1 MKKIT
6 KFLDSV
12 MGGIKRTCIAKAV
25 AVFAVAS
32 IAINVNAQTDNNQTD
47 DDLSGITSVDGLKG
61 KTEADLYAQKIIF
74 DSDKGETND
83 NFAFPTNTAQ
93 HFFLYNVKTGRFL
106 NAGGYWGTHVSLKE
120 YGEPLA
126 IVEGDH
132 KLSGKTFMKLVME
145 MHGTE
150 GKYVGWYNVPG
161 DKNKDAADIGVF
173 VDRKFDDLYG
183 WHLEPVNN
191 GDGKNTYRLYTYTPQ
206 TMDNDGNVTSWD
218 GNKRYYL
225 CSNKGSVDVDVNCG
239 AFPYNEKNE
248 NPEYAG
254 YDEWR
259 FLSYEDLRK
268 LQDKRADYMKD
279 ALELSFKLKCSGF
292 SRADNDITNWKTYNF
307 DTKKHND
314 TGFENGFALYGLSKQ
329 YNYIAGP
336 DTKPSEK
343 KEDSPKWKNTLPV
356 TGYEFDG
363 KKYYYSDLDSYRRH
377 LGKYYTASITNK
389 RGIVYQDVEVTMP
402 GRYQIECKGY
412 STTKAASLFAGVLK
426 FDQTGEDKDKMIDEA
441 KKTTLNQVSNM
452 SQAAKESLHVL
463 EKNVDYAGKNF
474 YGSRQYIN
482 TVYVTVPESFIEAH
496 KKATIRFGIMVGD
509 YQTDQTDQTDQT
521 EKDVK
526 GDEWT
531 VFDDFRMLYAAKDVK
546 EDLILDEN
554 RDNLSYLVNCK
565 NPMEN
570 KTLHLNKTFTLDKWN
585 SFILPVNLNKTQVL
599 ATFGANARLAKLTR
613 LTDTGI
619 EFTSVDLL
627 DDDSKPAIEAYVPYI
642 IFPRKGADQTEAYT
656 AEYEQNTQASLLKIN
671 IPANHYVI
679 GKVSMPSKGWSKMN
693 QSKWKWA
700 TSMASKDGK
709 MEAWGTF
716 ARTFGEATQNA
727 DNGFVWE
734 FTKKDNILDGCCD
747 LKDCYFFAN
756 GNMYHSKDRPRGLR
770 GFSCWFKMAEG
781 AQQSLRLTIDGVSQG
796 TTGIE
801 DILADYEQPVSRFA
815 NGIYNLN
822 GQLVK
827 QGNSTAGLPSGMYI
841 VNGKKCIVR

>member
-12 MGGIKRTCIAKAV
+12 MGGIKRTCVAKAL

-32 IAINVNAQTDNNQTD
+32 IAINANALTDN
-47 DDLSGITSVDGLKG
+47 DLSGITSVDQLPGISQ
-61 KTEADLYAQKIIF
+61 EDLYKQKINF
-74 DSDKGETND
+74 KEEETKD

-132 KLSGKTFMKLVME
+132 KLNGETFMKLVME
-145 MHGTE
+145 MDGTE
-150 GKYVGWYNVPG
+150 GKYVGWFGVP
-161 DKNKDAADIGVF
+161 KNDNPDVGVF
-173 VDRKFDDLYG
+173 VDRKFDDVFG
-183 WHLEPVNN
+183 WHLEPVK
-191 GDGKNTYRLYTYTPQ
+191 GKINTYRLYTYTY
-206 TMDNDGNVTSWD
+206 DRVVGKLIIWD
-218 GNKRYYL
+218 TQKKYYL

-239 AFPYNEKNE
+239 AFSEDEINKKDS
-248 NPEYAG
+248 EYAG

-259 FLSYEDLRK
+259 FLSYEDLRQ
-268 LQDKRADYMKD
+268 LQDQRADNMKD
-279 ALELSFKLKCSGF
+279 ALELSFKLRCPGF
-292 SRADNDITNWKTYNF
+292 SRGDNDIKKWNTYNF
-307 DTKKHND
+307 KTKIGTAKGLTD
-314 TGFENGFALYGLSKQ
+314 EFARYGLSNY
-329 YNYIAGP
+329 YNYIAGSN
-336 DTKPSEK
+336 TKTSEK
-343 KEDSPKWKNTLPV
+343 IEDAPTWKNTLPK

-363 KKYYYSDLDSYRRH
+363 RKYDNSKGSFEDYRRH

-389 RGIVYQDVEVTMP
+389 RGIVYQDVEVSIA

-412 STTKAASLFAGVLK
+412 STTKKASLFAGVLNS
-426 FDQTGEDKDKMIDEA
+426 DNETMIGKA
-441 KKTTLNQVSNM
+441 KKDTLNQVSNM
-452 SQAAKESLHVL
+452 SQEAKEALHVL

-482 TVYVTVPESFIEAH
+482 TVYVTVTD
-496 KKATIRFGIMVGD
+496 KDMKDGKAKIRFGIMVGD
-509 YQTDQTDQTDQT
+509 KNDANQDP
-521 EKDVK
+521 E

-531 VFDDFRMLYAAKDVK
+531 VFDDFRILYAANNVE

-627 DDDSKPAIEAYVPYI
+627 DDNSTAIEAYVPYI
-642 IFPRKGADQTEAYT
+642 IFPKKNPGQTEAYT
-656 AEYEQNTQASLLKIN
+656 ASYEQQNNQPLQTIKIA
-671 IPANHYVI
+671 ANHYVI
-679 GKVSMPSKGWSKMN
+679 GKVSMPSEGWSKMN

-700 TSMASKDGK
+700 TSMASDDSK

-716 ARTFGEATQNA
+716 ARTFGEATQ
-727 DNGFVWE
+727 DE
-734 FTKKDNILDGCCD
+734 DDFTWTFTRKDNILNGRCD
-747 LKDCYFFAN
+747 LKDCYFFDK
-756 GNMYHSKDRPRGLR
+756 GNMYHSKDRARGLR
-770 GFSCWFKMAEG
+770 GFSCWFQMAPG
-781 AQQSLRLTIDGVSQG
+781 SQKSLKFTLDGVTQSG

>member
-12 MGGIKRTCIAKAV
+12 MGGIKRTCVAKAL

-32 IAINVNAQTDNNQTD
+32 IAINVNALTDN
-47 DDLSGITSVDGLKG
+47 DLSGITSVDQLPGIG
-61 KTEADLYAQKIIF
+61 QEDLYEQKINF
-74 DSDKGETND
+74 KEGETKD

-93 HFFLYNVKTGRFL
+93 HFFLYNVNTGRFL
-106 NAGGYWGTHVSLKE
+106 NAGGYWGTYVSLKE

-145 MHGTE
+145 MDGTE
-150 GKYVGWYNVPG
+150 GKYVGWFGVP
-161 DKNKDAADIGVF
+161 KNDNPDVGVF
-173 VDRKFDDLYG
+173 VDRKFDDVFG
-183 WHLEPVNN
+183 WHLEPVK
-191 GDGKNTYRLYTYTPQ
+191 GKINTYRLYTYTYDRVVGK
-206 TMDNDGNVTSWD
+206 TIYWD
-218 GNKRYYL
+218 TTKKYYL

-239 AFPYNEKNE
+239 AFSEDEINKDS
-248 NPEYAG
+248 EYAG

-259 FLSYEDLRK
+259 FLSYEDLRQ
-268 LQDKRADYMKD
+268 LQDQRADNMTD
-279 ALELSFKLKCSGF
+279 ALELSFKLRCPGF
-292 SRADNDITNWKTYNF
+292 SRGDNDIKKWNTYNF
-307 DTKKHND
+307 KTKIG
-314 TGFENGFALYGLSKQ
+314 TANGLTDEFARYGLSNY
-329 YNYIAGP
+329 YNYIAGSN
-336 DTKPSEK
+336 TKTSEK
-343 KEDSPKWKNTLPV
+343 IEDAPTWKNTLPK

-363 KKYYYSDLDSYRRH
+363 RKYDNSKGSFEDYRRH

-389 RGIVYQDVEVTMP
+389 RGIVYQDVDVSIA

-412 STTKAASLFAGVLK
+412 STTKKASLFAGVLNSDNTLIGK
-426 FDQTGEDKDKMIDEA
+426 A
-441 KKTTLNQVSNM
+441 KKDTLNQVSNM
-452 SQAAKESLHVL
+452 SQDAKEKLHVL
-463 EKNVDYAGKNF
+463 EHNVDYAGKNF

-482 TVYVTVPESFIEAH
+482 TVYVTVPESAMNDG
-496 KKATIRFGIMVGD
+496 KATIRFGIMVGD
-509 YQTDQTDQTDQT
+509 KNDANQDP
-521 EKDVK
+521 E

-531 VFDDFRMLYAAKDVK
+531 VFDDFRILYAAKDVK

-627 DDDSKPAIEAYVPYI
+627 DDNSTAIEAYVPYI
-642 IFPRKGADQTEAYT
+642 IFPKKNPGQTEAYT
-656 AEYEQNTQASLLKIN
+656 ASYEQQDNQPLQTIKIA
-671 IPANHYVI
+671 ANHYVI
-679 GKVSMPSKGWSKMN
+679 GKVSKPSTGWSKMN

-700 TSMASKDGK
+700 TSMASEDGK

-716 ARTFGEATQNA
+716 ARTFGEATQ
-727 DNGFVWE
+727 DE
-734 FTKKDNILDGCCD
+734 DKFTWDIQNKSKILDGRCD

-756 GNMYHSKDRPRGLR
+756 GNMYHSKDRARGLR
-770 GFSCWFKMAEG
+770 GFSCWFQMAPG
-781 AQQSLRLTIDGVSQG
+781 AQKSLQFTLDGVSQG

>member
-12 MGGIKRTCIAKAV
+12 MGGIKRTCVAKAL

-32 IAINVNAQTDNNQTD
+32 IAINANALADNNQVD
-47 DDLSGITSVDGLKG
+47 DDLNGITSVDQLVGISQ
-61 KTEADLYAQKIIF
+61 ADLEKQQIEVNQGK
-74 DSDKGETND
+74 ED
-83 NFAFPTNTAQ
+83 NLTFPTDYAQ
-93 HFFLYNVKTGRFL
+93 HFFLYNVNTGRFL
-106 NAGGYWGTHVSLKE
+106 NVGGYWGTHVSLKE
-120 YGEPLA
+120 YGEPLT
-126 IVEGDH
+126 IVKGDH
-132 KLSGKTFMKLVME
+132 KLGDKTFFKLVME
-145 MHGTE
+145 MDGTE
-150 GKYVGWYNVPG
+150 GKYVGWYGTPG

-173 VDRKFDDLYG
+173 VDRWFADVFG
-183 WHLEPVNN
+183 WQLEKVPN
-191 GDGKNTYRLYTYTPQ
+191 DTQNTYRLYTFVKS
-206 TMDNDGNVTSWD
+206 DGSNWD
-218 GNKRYYL
+218 TTKRYYL

-259 FLSYEDLRK
+259 FLSYEQIRK
-268 LQDKRADYMKD
+268 LQDKRADNMKD
-279 ALELSFKLKCSGF
+279 ALELSFKLRCPGF
-292 SRADNDITNWKTYNF
+292 SRGDNDIKKWNTYNF
-307 DTKKHND
+307 KTKIGTA
-314 TGFENGFALYGLSKQ
+314 TGLTDDFAKYGLSKY
-329 YNYIAGP
+329 YNYIAG
-336 DTKPSEK
+336 DKTQTDENV
-343 KEDSPKWKNTLPV
+343 WTNTLPAV
-356 TGYEFDG
+356 TGYEFEG
-363 KKYYYSDLDSYRRH
+363 TKYKHRDNYRRH

-389 RGIVYQDVEVTMP
+389 RGIVYQDVEISIP

-412 STTKAASLFAGVLK
+412 STTKKASLFAGVLNS
-426 FDQTGEDKDKMIDEA
+426 DNTLIDKA

-452 SQAAKESLHVL
+452 SQEAKDALHVKD
-463 EKNVDYAGKNF
+463 KNVDYAGKNF

-482 TVYVTVPESFIEAH
+482 TVYVTVTQKDIDSNN
-496 KKATIRFGIMVGD
+496 KKIRFGIMVGD
-509 YQTDQTDQTDQT
+509 QNDTNV
-521 EKDVK
+521 E

-531 VFDDFRMLYAAKDVK
+531 VFDDFRILYAANNVE

-554 RDNLSYLVNCK
+554 RKDLSYLVNCPT
-565 NPMEN
+565 PMEN
-570 KTLHLNKTFTLDKWN
+570 KTLHLNKTFTLNKWN

-599 ATFGANARLAKLTR
+599 ATFGANARLAKLTL

-656 AEYEQNTQASLLKIN
+656 ANYLQNGQSPLNIKIA
-671 IPANHYVI
+671 ANHYVI
-679 GKVSMPSKGWSKMN
+679 GKVSMPLTTTEGVKANDWSKMDKK
-693 QSKWKWA
+693 KWTTTMIGGNDQIKA
-700 TSMASKDGK
+700 Y
-709 MEAWGTF
+709 GTF
-716 ARTFGEATQNA
+716 ARTFDPEATQDDKDGTWKFSNKKSTIITGR
-727 DNGFVWE
+727 DNLIGS
-734 FTKKDNILDGCCD
+734 
-747 LKDCYFFAN
+747 YFFDN
-756 GNMYHSKDRPRGLR
+756 GNMYHSKKSSRGLR

-781 AQQSLRLTIDGVSQG
+781 AQSALKFTLDGVSQG

>member
-12 MGGIKRTCIAKAV
+12 MGGIKRTCVAKAL

-32 IAINVNAQTDNNQTD
+32 IAINANALADNNQVD
-47 DDLSGITSVDGLKG
+47 DNLNGITSVDQLVGISQ
-61 KTEADLYAQKIIF
+61 ADLEKLQIEVTQGK
-74 DSDKGETND
+74 ED
-83 NFAFPTNTAQ
+83 NLTFPTDYAQ

-106 NAGGYWGTHVSLKE
+106 NVGGYWGTHVSLKE

-126 IVEGDH
+126 IVKGDH
-132 KLSGKTFMKLVME
+132 KLGDKTFFKLVME
-145 MHGTE
+145 MDGTE
-150 GKYVGWYNVPG
+150 GKYVGWYGTPG

-173 VDRKFDDLYG
+173 VDRWFADVFG
-183 WHLEPVNN
+183 WQLEPVPN
-191 GDGKNTYRLYTYTPQ
+191 DTKNTYRLYTFVKS
-206 TMDNDGNVTSWD
+206 DGSNWD
-218 GNKRYYL
+218 TTKRYYL
-225 CSNKGSVDVDVNCG
+225 CSNKGSLDVDVNCG
-239 AFPYNEKNE
+239 AFPYNENNE

-259 FLSYEDLRK
+259 FLSYEQIRQ
-268 LQDKRADYMKD
+268 LQDTRADNMKD
-279 ALELSFKLKCSGF
+279 ALELSFKLKCPGF
-292 SRADNDITNWKTYNF
+292 SRGDNDIKKWNTYNF
-307 DTKKHND
+307 KTKIGTA
-314 TGFENGFALYGLSKQ
+314 TGLTDEFAKYGLSKY
-329 YNYIAGP
+329 YNYIAG
-336 DTKPSEK
+336 DKTNTDENV
-343 KEDSPKWKNTLPV
+343 WTNTLPAV
-356 TGYEFDG
+356 TGYEFEG
-363 KKYYYSDLDSYRRH
+363 TKYNHKDNYRRH

-389 RGIVYQDVEVTMP
+389 RGIVYQDVEISIP

-412 STTKAASLFAGVLK
+412 STTKKASLFAGVLNS
-426 FDQTGEDKDKMIDEA
+426 DNSTMIDKA

-452 SQAAKESLHVL
+452 SQDAQKTLHVS

-482 TVYVTVPESFIEAH
+482 TVYVTVTKDDIDSG
-496 KKATIRFGIMVGD
+496 KNKIRFGIMVGD
-509 YQTDQTDQTDQT
+509 QNDANV
-521 EKDVK
+521 E

-531 VFDDFRMLYAAKDVK
+531 VFDDFRILYAANLLA

-554 RDNLSYLVNCK
+554 RDNLSYLVNCPT
-565 NPMEN
+565 PMEN

-585 SFILPVNLNKTQVL
+585 SFILPVNLNKKQVL

-613 LTDTGI
+613 LTETGI

-627 DDDSKPAIEAYVPYI
+627 DDDSKPAIEAYAPYI
-642 IFPRKGADQTEAYT
+642 IFPRKGADQTETYT
-656 AEYEQNTQASLLKIN
+656 AIYEQKGQTKRLNIN

-679 GKVSMPSKGWSKMN
+679 GKVSMPSTTTGEVDWTNMDQTNWTTTMIGGNDDIK
-693 QSKWKWA
+693 A
-700 TSMASKDGK
+700 Y
-709 MEAWGTF
+709 GTF
-716 ARTFGEATQNA
+716 ARTFGEFSSYNNETGVYGEVTV
-727 DNGFVWE
+727 NGM
-734 FTKKDNILDGCCD
+734 TDPIITGRDHLY
-747 LKDCYFFAN
+747 DCYFFDK
-756 GNMYHSKDRPRGLR
+756 GNMYHSPKNRARGLR
-770 GFSCWFKMAEG
+770 GFSCWFKMAPG
-781 AQQSLRLTIDGVSQG
+781 AQKTLKFTLDGVSQG

>member
-12 MGGIKRTCIAKAV
+12 MGGIKRTCVAKAV

-32 IAINVNAQTDNNQTD
+32 IAINVNALADNNQVD
-47 DDLSGITSVDGLKG
+47 DDLNGITSVDQLVGISQ
-61 KTEADLYAQKIIF
+61 ADLEKQQIEVTQGK
-74 DSDKGETND
+74 ED
-83 NFAFPTNTAQ
+83 NLTFPTDYAQ

-106 NAGGYWGTHVSLKE
+106 NVGGYWGTHVSLKE

-126 IVEGDH
+126 IVKGDH
-132 KLSGKTFMKLVME
+132 KLGDKTFFKLVME
-145 MHGTE
+145 MDGTE
-150 GKYVGWYNVPG
+150 GKYVGWYGTPG

-173 VDRKFDDLYG
+173 VDRWFADVFG
-183 WHLEPVNN
+183 WQLEKVPN
-191 GDGKNTYRLYTYTPQ
+191 DTQNTYRLYTFIKS
-206 TMDNDGNVTSWD
+206 DGSNWD
-218 GNKRYYL
+218 TTKRYYL
-225 CSNKGSVDVDVNCG
+225 CSNKGSVDMDVNCE
-239 AFPYNEKNE
+239 AFPYDENNK

-259 FLSYEDLRK
+259 FLSYEQIRK
-268 LQDKRADYMKD
+268 LQDKRADNMKD
-279 ALELSFKLKCSGF
+279 ALELSFKLRCPGF
-292 SRADNDITNWKTYNF
+292 SRGDNDIKKWNTYNF
-307 DTKKHND
+307 KTKIGSA
-314 TGFENGFALYGLSKQ
+314 TGSTDKFALYGLSKY
-329 YNYIAGP
+329 YNYIAG
-336 DTKPSEK
+336 DKTNTDENV
-343 KEDSPKWKNTLPV
+343 WTNTLPL
-356 TGYEFDG
+356 TGYEFEG
-363 KKYYYSDLDSYRRH
+363 TKYAHRDSYRRH

-389 RGIVYQDVEVTMP
+389 RGIVYQDVEISIP

-412 STTKAASLFAGVLK
+412 STTKKASLFAGVLNS
-426 FDQTGEDKDKMIDEA
+426 DNSTMIGLA

-452 SQAAKESLHVL
+452 SQEAKDALHVS

-482 TVYVTVPESFIEAH
+482 TVYVTVTDEDL
-496 KKATIRFGIMVGD
+496 KAGKGKAKIRFGIMVGD
-509 YQTDQTDQTDQT
+509 KNDANQDP
-521 EKDVK
+521 E

-531 VFDDFRMLYAAKDVK
+531 VFDDFRILYAAKDVK
-546 EDLILDEN
+546 EDLILDEY
-554 RDNLSYLVNCK
+554 RDNLSYLVNSK

-570 KTLHLNKTFTLDKWN
+570 KTLHLNKTFTLNKWN

-613 LTDTGI
+613 LTETGI

-627 DDDSKPAIEAYVPYI
+627 DDDSQPAIEAYVPYI

-656 AEYEQNTQASLLKIN
+656 ASYEQQNNQPLQN
-671 IPANHYVI
+671 ITIAANHYVI
-679 GKVSMPSKGWSKMN
+679 GKVSMPSAGWSKMD
-693 QSKWKWA
+693 QGKWKWT
-700 TSMASKDGK
+700 TSMASEDCQ

-716 ARTFGEATQNA
+716 ARTFGEATQNK
-727 DNGFVWE
+727 DNGTWT
-734 FTKKDNILDGCCD
+734 FTRKDNILDGCCD
-747 LKDCYFFAN
+747 LKDCYFFDK
-756 GNMYHSKDRPRGLR
+756 GNMYHSKDRARGLR
-770 GFSCWFKMAEG
+770 GFSCWFQMAPG
-781 AQQSLRLTIDGVSQG
+781 SQKTLQFTLDGVSQG

>member
-12 MGGIKRTCIAKAV
+12 MGGIKRTCVAKAL

-32 IAINVNAQTDNNQTD
+32 IAINANALADNNQVD
-47 DDLSGITSVDGLKG
+47 DDLNGITSVDQLVGFSQ
-61 KTEADLYAQKIIF
+61 ADLEKQQIEVNQGK
-74 DSDKGETND
+74 ED
-83 NFAFPTNTAQ
+83 NLTFPTDYAQ
-93 HFFLYNVKTGRFL
+93 HFFLYNVNTGRFL
-106 NAGGYWGTHVSLKE
+106 NVGGYWGTHVSLKE

-126 IVEGDH
+126 IVKGDH
-132 KLSGKTFMKLVME
+132 KLGDKTFFKLVME
-145 MHGTE
+145 MDGTE
-150 GKYVGWYNVPG
+150 GKYVGWYGTPG

-173 VDRKFDDLYG
+173 VDRWFADVFG
-183 WHLEPVNN
+183 WQLEKVPN
-191 GDGKNTYRLYTYTPQ
+191 DTQNTYRLYTFVKS
-206 TMDNDGNVTSWD
+206 DGRNWD
-218 GNKRYYL
+218 TTKRYYL

-259 FLSYEDLRK
+259 FLSYEQIRK
-268 LQDKRADYMKD
+268 LQDKRADNMKD
-279 ALELSFKLKCSGF
+279 ALELSFKLRCPGF
-292 SRADNDITNWKTYNF
+292 SRGDNDIKKWNTYNF
-307 DTKKHND
+307 KTKIGTA
-314 TGFENGFALYGLSKQ
+314 TGLTDDFAKYGLSKY
-329 YNYIAGP
+329 YNYIAG
-336 DTKPSEK
+336 DKTQTD
-343 KEDSPKWKNTLPV
+343 EDVWTNTLPAV
-356 TGYEFDG
+356 TGYEFEG
-363 KKYYYSDLDSYRRH
+363 TKYKLSDNYRRH

-389 RGIVYQDVEVTMP
+389 RGIVYQDVEISIP

-412 STTKAASLFAGVLK
+412 STTKKASLFAGVLNS
-426 FDQTGEDKDKMIDEA
+426 DNTLIDKA

-452 SQAAKESLHVL
+452 SQEAKDALHVKD
-463 EKNVDYAGKNF
+463 KNVDYAGKNF

-482 TVYVTVPESFIEAH
+482 TVYVTVTQKDIDSNN
-496 KKATIRFGIMVGD
+496 KKIRFGIMVGD
-509 YQTDQTDQTDQT
+509 QNDTNV
-521 EKDVK
+521 E

-531 VFDDFRMLYAAKDVK
+531 VFDDFRILYAANNVE

-554 RDNLSYLVNCK
+554 RKDLSYLVNCPT
-565 NPMEN
+565 PMEN
-570 KTLHLNKTFTLDKWN
+570 KTLHLNKTFTLNKWN

-599 ATFGANARLAKLTR
+599 ATFGANARLAKLTC

-656 AEYEQNTQASLLKIN
+656 ANYLQNGQSPLNIKIA
-671 IPANHYVI
+671 ANHYVI
-679 GKVSMPSKGWSKMN
+679 GKVSMPLTTTEGVKANDWSKMDKK
-693 QSKWKWA
+693 KWTTTMIGGNDQIKA
-700 TSMASKDGK
+700 Y
-709 MEAWGTF
+709 GTF
-716 ARTFGEATQNA
+716 ARTFDPEATQDDKDGTWKFSNKKSTIITGR
-727 DNGFVWE
+727 DNLIG
-734 FTKKDNILDGCCD
+734 
-747 LKDCYFFAN
+747 CYFFDK
-756 GNMYHSKDRPRGLR
+756 GNMYHSATRPRGLR
-770 GFSCWFKMAEG
+770 GFSCWFKPG
-781 AQQSLRLTIDGVSQG
+781 TKQNSLKLTLDGVTQDG

-801 DILADYEQPVSRFA
+801 EILADYEQPVSRYA

>member
-12 MGGIKRTCIAKAV
+12 MGGIKRTCVAKAL

-32 IAINVNAQTDNNQTD
+32 IAINANALADNNQVD
-47 DDLSGITSVDGLKG
+47 DDLNGITSVDQLVGISQ
-61 KTEADLYAQKIIF
+61 ADLEKQQIEVNQGKEDNLTFPTDYAQYI
-74 DSDKGETND
+74 
-83 NFAFPTNTAQ
+83 
-93 HFFLYNVKTGRFL
+93 FLYNVNTGRFL
-106 NAGGYWGTHVSLKE
+106 NVGGYWGTHVSLKE
-120 YGEPLA
+120 YGEPLV
-126 IVEGDH
+126 IVKGDH
-132 KLSGKTFMKLVME
+132 KLGDKTFFKLVME
-145 MHGTE
+145 MDGTE
-150 GKYVGWYNVPG
+150 GKYVGWYGTPG

-173 VDRKFDDLYG
+173 VDRWFADVFG
-183 WHLEPVNN
+183 WQLEKVPN
-191 GDGKNTYRLYTYTPQ
+191 DTQNTYRLYTFVKS
-206 TMDNDGNVTSWD
+206 DGINWD
-218 GNKRYYL
+218 TTKRYYL

-259 FLSYEDLRK
+259 FLSYEQIRK
-268 LQDKRADYMKD
+268 LQDKRADNMKD
-279 ALELSFKLKCSGF
+279 ALELSFKLRCPGF
-292 SRADNDITNWKTYNF
+292 SRGDNDIKKWNTYNF
-307 DTKKHND
+307 KTKIGTA
-314 TGFENGFALYGLSKQ
+314 TGLTDDFAKYGLSKY
-329 YNYIAGP
+329 YNYIAGYKTQT
-336 DTKPSEK
+336 DENVWT
-343 KEDSPKWKNTLPV
+343 NTLPAV
-356 TGYEFDG
+356 TGYEFEG
-363 KKYYYSDLDSYRRH
+363 TKYKHRDNYRRH

-389 RGIVYQDVEVTMP
+389 RGIVYQDVEISIP

-412 STTKAASLFAGVLK
+412 STTKKASLFAGVLNS
-426 FDQTGEDKDKMIDEA
+426 DNTLIDKA

-452 SQAAKESLHVL
+452 SQEAKDALHVKD
-463 EKNVDYAGKNF
+463 KNVDYAGKNF

-482 TVYVTVPESFIEAH
+482 TVYVTVTQKDIDSNN
-496 KKATIRFGIMVGD
+496 KKIRFGIMVGD
-509 YQTDQTDQTDQT
+509 QNDTNV
-521 EKDVK
+521 E

-531 VFDDFRMLYAAKDVK
+531 VFDDFRILYAANNVE

-554 RDNLSYLVNCK
+554 RKDLSYLVNCPT
-565 NPMEN
+565 PMEN
-570 KTLHLNKTFTLDKWN
+570 KTLHLNKTFTLNKWN

-656 AEYEQNTQASLLKIN
+656 ANYLQNGQSPLNIKIA
-671 IPANHYVI
+671 ANHYVI
-679 GKVSMPSKGWSKMN
+679 GKVSMPLTTTEGVKANDWSKMDKE
-693 QSKWKWA
+693 KWTTTMIGGNDQIKA
-700 TSMASKDGK
+700 Y
-709 MEAWGTF
+709 GTF
-716 ARTFGEATQNA
+716 ARTFDPEATQDDKDGTWKFSNKKSTIITGR
-727 DNGFVWE
+727 DNLIGS
-734 FTKKDNILDGCCD
+734 
-747 LKDCYFFAN
+747 YFFDK
-756 GNMYHSKDRPRGLR
+756 GNMYHSKKSSRGLR

-781 AQQSLRLTIDGVSQG
+781 AQSALKFTLDGVSQG

>member
-12 MGGIKRTCIAKAV
+12 MGGIKRTCVAKAL

-32 IAINVNAQTDNNQTD
+32 IAINANAQTDNNQAN
-47 DDLSGITSVDGLKG
+47 DDLSGITSVDQLVG
-61 KTEADLYAQKIIF
+61 KTETELYQQKINF
-74 DSDKGETND
+74 AEGETKD

-106 NAGGYWGTHVSLKE
+106 NVGGYWGTHVSLKE

-126 IVEGDH
+126 IVEGDQ

-145 MHGTE
+145 MDGTE
-150 GKYVGWYNVPG
+150 GKYVGWFGVP
-161 DKNKDAADIGVF
+161 KNDNPDVGVF
-173 VDRKFDDLYG
+173 VDRKFDDVFG
-183 WHLEPVNN
+183 WHLEPVK
-191 GDGKNTYRLYTYTPQ
+191 GKINTYRLYTYPY
-206 TMDNDGNVTSWD
+206 DRVVGNLIFWGTT
-218 GNKRYYL
+218 KKYYL
-225 CSNKGSVDVDVNCG
+225 CSNKGSLDVDVNCG
-239 AFPYNEKNE
+239 AFSEDEINKDS
-248 NPEYAG
+248 EYAG

-259 FLSYEDLRK
+259 FLSYEDIHK

-279 ALELSFKLKCSGF
+279 ALELSFKLRCPGF
-292 SRADNDITNWKTYNF
+292 SRGDNDIKKWNTYNF
-307 DTKKHND
+307 Q
-314 TGFENGFALYGLSKQ
+314 TGKGNVTGSDGFALYGLSKY
-329 YNYIAGP
+329 YNYIAGSE
-336 DTKPSEK
+336 TKPSEK
-343 KEDSPKWKNTLPV
+343 IEDAPTWKNTLPK

-363 KKYYYSDLDSYRRH
+363 RKYDNSKGSFEDYRRH

-389 RGIVYQDVEVTMP
+389 RGVVYQDVEISIP
-402 GRYQIECKGY
+402 GRFLIECKGY
-412 STTKAASLFAGVLK
+412 STTKKASLFAGVLNSDNTLINK
-426 FDQTGEDKDKMIDEA
+426 A
-441 KKTTLNQVSNM
+441 KKTILNQVSNM
-452 SQAAKESLHVL
+452 SQAAQEALHVL

-474 YGSRQYIN
+474 YGNRQYIN
-482 TVYVTVPESFIEAH
+482 TVYVTVTEDDINKGH
-496 KKATIRFGIMVGD
+496 NKIRFGIMVGD
-509 YQTDQTDQTDQT
+509 KNDANQDP
-521 EKDVK
+521 E

-531 VFDDFRMLYAAKDVK
+531 VFDDFRILYAAKDVK

-554 RDNLSYLVNCK
+554 REDLSYLVNSK

-613 LTDTGI
+613 LTETGI

-656 AEYEQNTQASLLKIN
+656 ASYEQQNNQPLQTIKIA
-671 IPANHYVI
+671 ANHYVI
-679 GKVSMPSKGWSKMN
+679 GKVSMPSEGWSKMN
-693 QSKWKWA
+693 QSNWEWT
-700 TSMASKDGK
+700 TSMASEDGN

-727 DNGFVWE
+727 DDYKWT
-734 FTKKDNILDGCCD
+734 FTKKDNILDNRCN
-747 LKDCYFFAN
+747 LKNCYFFAN
-756 GNMYHSKDRPRGLR
+756 GNMYHSKDRARGLR
-770 GFSCWFKMAEG
+770 GFSCWFMMAPG

>member
-12 MGGIKRTCIAKAV
+12 MGGIKRTCVAKAL

-32 IAINVNAQTDNNQTD
+32 IAINANALADNNQVD
-47 DDLSGITSVDGLKG
+47 DDLNGITSVDQLVGISQ
-61 KTEADLYAQKIIF
+61 ADLEKQQIEVNQGK
-74 DSDKGETND
+74 ED
-83 NFAFPTNTAQ
+83 NLTFPTDYAQ
-93 HFFLYNVKTGRFL
+93 HFFLYNVNTGRFL
-106 NAGGYWGTHVSLKE
+106 NVGGYWGTHVSLKE

-126 IVEGDH
+126 IVKGDH
-132 KLSGKTFMKLVME
+132 KLGDKTFFKLIME
-145 MHGTE
+145 MDGTE
-150 GKYVGWYNVPG
+150 GKYVGWYGTPG

-173 VDRKFDDLYG
+173 VDRWFADVFG
-183 WHLEPVNN
+183 WQLEKVPN
-191 GDGKNTYRLYTYTPQ
+191 DTQNTYRLYTFVKS
-206 TMDNDGNVTSWD
+206 DGSNWD
-218 GNKRYYL
+218 TTKRYYL

-259 FLSYEDLRK
+259 FLSYEQIRK
-268 LQDKRADYMKD
+268 LQDKRADNMKD
-279 ALELSFKLKCSGF
+279 ALELSFKLRCPGF
-292 SRADNDITNWKTYNF
+292 SRGDNDIKKWNTYNF
-307 DTKKHND
+307 KTKIGTA
-314 TGFENGFALYGLSKQ
+314 TGLTDDFAKYGLSKY
-329 YNYIAGP
+329 YNYIAG
-336 DTKPSEK
+336 DKTQTDENV
-343 KEDSPKWKNTLPV
+343 WTNTLPAV
-356 TGYEFDG
+356 TGYEFEG
-363 KKYYYSDLDSYRRH
+363 TKYKHRDNYRRH

-389 RGIVYQDVEVTMP
+389 RGIVYQDVEISIP

-412 STTKAASLFAGVLK
+412 STTKKASLFAGVLNS
-426 FDQTGEDKDKMIDEA
+426 DNTLIDKA
-441 KKTTLNQVSNM
+441 KETTLNQVSNM
-452 SQAAKESLHVL
+452 SQEAKDALHVKD
-463 EKNVDYAGKNF
+463 KNVDYAGKNF

-482 TVYVTVPESFIEAH
+482 TVYVTVTQKDIDSNN
-496 KKATIRFGIMVGD
+496 KKIRFGIMVGD
-509 YQTDQTDQTDQT
+509 QNDTNV
-521 EKDVK
+521 E

-531 VFDDFRMLYAAKDVK
+531 VFDDFRILYAANNVE

-554 RDNLSYLVNCK
+554 RKDLSYLVNCPT
-565 NPMEN
+565 PMEN
-570 KTLHLNKTFTLDKWN
+570 KTLHLNKTFTLNKWN

-599 ATFGANARLAKLTR
+599 ATFGANAHLAKLTR

-656 AEYEQNTQASLLKIN
+656 ANYLQNGQSPLNIKIA
-671 IPANHYVI
+671 ANHYVI
-679 GKVSMPSKGWSKMN
+679 GKVSMPLTTTEGVKANDWSKMDKE
-693 QSKWKWA
+693 KWTTTMIGGNDQIKA
-700 TSMASKDGK
+700 Y
-709 MEAWGTF
+709 GTF
-716 ARTFGEATQNA
+716 ARTFDPEATQDDKDGTWKFSNKKSTIITGR
-727 DNGFVWE
+727 DNLIGS
-734 FTKKDNILDGCCD
+734 
-747 LKDCYFFAN
+747 YFFDN
-756 GNMYHSKDRPRGLR
+756 GNMYHSKKSSRGLR

-781 AQQSLRLTIDGVSQG
+781 AQSALKFTLDGVSQG

>member
-12 MGGIKRTCIAKAV
+12 MGGIKRTCVAKAL

-32 IAINVNAQTDNNQTD
+32 IAINANALADNNQVD
-47 DDLSGITSVDGLKG
+47 DDLNGITSLDQLVGISQ
-61 KTEADLYAQKIIF
+61 ADLEKQQIEVNQGK
-74 DSDKGETND
+74 ED
-83 NFAFPTNTAQ
+83 NLAFPTDYAQ
-93 HFFLYNVKTGRFL
+93 HFFLYNVNTGRFL
-106 NAGGYWGTHVSLKE
+106 NVGGYWGTHVSLKE

-126 IVEGDH
+126 IVKGDH
-132 KLSGKTFMKLVME
+132 KLGDKTFFKLVME
-145 MHGTE
+145 MNGTE
-150 GKYVGWYNVPG
+150 GKYVGWYGTPG

-173 VDRKFDDLYG
+173 VDRWFADVFG
-183 WHLEPVNN
+183 WQLEKVPN
-191 GDGKNTYRLYTYTPQ
+191 DTQNTYRLYTFVKS
-206 TMDNDGNVTSWD
+206 DGSNWD
-218 GNKRYYL
+218 TTKRYYL

-259 FLSYEDLRK
+259 FLSYEQIRK
-268 LQDKRADYMKD
+268 LQDKRADNMKD
-279 ALELSFKLKCSGF
+279 ALELSFKLRCPGF
-292 SRADNDITNWKTYNF
+292 SRGDNDIKKWNTYNF
-307 DTKKHND
+307 KTKIGTA
-314 TGFENGFALYGLSKQ
+314 TGLTDDFAKYGLSKY
-329 YNYIAGP
+329 YNYIAG
-336 DTKPSEK
+336 DKTQTDENV
-343 KEDSPKWKNTLPV
+343 WTNTLPAV
-356 TGYEFDG
+356 TGYEFEG
-363 KKYYYSDLDSYRRH
+363 TKYKHRDNYRRH

-389 RGIVYQDVEVTMP
+389 RGIVYQDVEISIP

-412 STTKAASLFAGVLK
+412 STTKKASLFAGVLNS
-426 FDQTGEDKDKMIDEA
+426 DNTLIDKA

-452 SQAAKESLHVL
+452 SQEAKDALHVKD
-463 EKNVDYAGKNF
+463 KNVDYAGKSF

-482 TVYVTVPESFIEAH
+482 TVYVTVTQKDIDSNN
-496 KKATIRFGIMVGD
+496 KKIRFGIMVGD
-509 YQTDQTDQTDQT
+509 QNDTNV
-521 EKDVK
+521 E

-531 VFDDFRMLYAAKDVK
+531 VFDDFRILYAANNVE

-554 RDNLSYLVNCK
+554 RKDLSYLVNCPT
-565 NPMEN
+565 PMEN
-570 KTLHLNKTFTLDKWN
+570 KTLHLNKTFTLNKWN

-656 AEYEQNTQASLLKIN
+656 ANYLQNGQSPLNIKIA
-671 IPANHYVI
+671 ANHYVI
-679 GKVSMPSKGWSKMN
+679 GKVSMPLTTTEGVKANDWSKMDKE
-693 QSKWKWA
+693 KWTTTMIGGNDQIKA
-700 TSMASKDGK
+700 Y
-709 MEAWGTF
+709 GTF
-716 ARTFGEATQNA
+716 ARTFDPEATQDDKDGTWKFSNKKSTIITGR
-727 DNGFVWE
+727 DNLIGS
-734 FTKKDNILDGCCD
+734 
-747 LKDCYFFAN
+747 YFFDN
-756 GNMYHSKDRPRGLR
+756 GNMYHSKKSSRGLR

-781 AQQSLRLTIDGVSQG
+781 AQSALKFTLDGVSQG